1 VREKKKRT
9 ALLLNACKRPGSRKF
24 PPLLCSVYFPE
35 RGGGVGVA
43 DEKGHARQV
52 QIIIFF
58 GWKMQKFFFPKERKK
73 ERGWKCMQK

>member
-1 VREKKKRT
+1 
-9 ALLLNACKRPGSRKF
+9 
-24 PPLLCSVYFPE
+24 
-35 RGGGVGVA
+35 VGVA

-73 ERGWKCMQK
+73 ERGWKCMQKVIGPTGTRERNALTNKGGYIQGRCDQPGETKGGR